1 MDPTRLLFPALRWS
15 ENTGFDHE
23 TERIETTLK
32 RGVGGFILF
41 GGTAESVRDLTTR
54 LQAAAPHRLLVGAD
68 LERGAAQQ
76 FAGCTSLPPAAAL
89 GAVDDLAA
97 FYRAGQVTAKEARAL
112 GVTWVYAPVADLG
125 GEALN
130 PIVGTR
136 SFGED
141 PRVVARQ
148 VAAWIEGCQDGGALA
163 CVKHFPGHGRT
174 RSDSHVGLPVVE
186 ADDATLAEDLVP
198 FASAVEA
205 GVGSVMTAH
214 VSYPSLDPSG
224 VPATRSR
231 PIIQG
236 LLREALQF
244 DGLVVTDALVMA
256 AAAFDQA
263 SEAAVALDALDAGVD
278 VLLYPREPLVV
289 SDRLRHAVA
298 AGRLDAGR
306 VLASVE
312 RVAEAA
318 ERGGTVGGRWGEADD
333 GRWAREVARRS
344 LVWLRPPPDQPLDPG
359 GGLVIVDDD
368 VGGPFPAPS
377 RTPLREALRGAG
389 TVVGPNESAPSPWLA
404 VFCDPR
410 GWKGRAGLSPR
421 AQRAVADAAPGA
433 GLVLLFGHPRL
444 AEAVPGEAPLLC
456 AWGGELIMQ
465 EAAAEVALRSGA

>member
-1 MDPTRLLFPALRWS
+1 MDPSRLLFPALRWS
-15 ENTGFDHE
+15 ETTGFDHE
-23 TERIETTLK
+23 TERIETTLE

-41 GGTAESVRDLTTR
+41 GGPAETVRDLNAK
-54 LQAAAPHRLLVGAD
+54 LQAAAPHPLLVGAD

-76 FAGCTSLPPAAAL
+76 FAGCTSLPPPAAL
-89 GAVDDLAA
+89 GAVDDLETC
-97 FYRAGQVTAKEARAL
+97 YRAGYLTAKEALAL
-112 GVTWVYAPVADLG
+112 GVGWIYAPVADLG
-125 GEALN
+125 GEASN

-136 SFGED
+136 AFGAD
-141 PRVVARQ
+141 PRAVARQ
-148 VAAWIEGCQDGGALA
+148 VVAWIQGCQDGGALA

-186 ADDATLAEDLVP
+186 ADEATLAEDLIP
-198 FASAVEA
+198 FAAAVDV
-205 GVGSVMTAH
+205 GVASVMTAH

-224 VPATRSR
+224 MPATRSA
-231 PIIQG
+231 PVIQG

-263 SEAAVALDALDAGVD
+263 SEASVALDALDAGVD
-278 VLLYPREPLVV
+278 VLLYPRDPIVV

-306 VLASVE
+306 VLASVD
-312 RVAEAA
+312 RVAAAA
-318 ERGGTVGGRWGEADD
+318 EGVRTVQGPWGGTDD
-333 GRWAREVARRS
+333 GVWAREVARKS
-344 LVWLRPPPDQPLDPG
+344 LVWLRPPTDGPPDPG

-377 RTPLREALRGAG
+377 RTPLREALRGIG
-389 TVVGPNESAPSPWLA
+389 TAVGANEVPPAPWLA

-421 AQRAVADAAPGA
+421 AKRAVADTAPKA

-444 AEAVPGEAPLLC
+444 AEEIPGGAPLLC